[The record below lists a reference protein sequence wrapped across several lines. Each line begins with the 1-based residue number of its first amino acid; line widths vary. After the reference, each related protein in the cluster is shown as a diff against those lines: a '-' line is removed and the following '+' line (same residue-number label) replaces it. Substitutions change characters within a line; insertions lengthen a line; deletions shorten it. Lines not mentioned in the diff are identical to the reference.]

1 MSNDGVM
8 SEDSWYSER
17 RERWKPDKVRCLLIA
32 ESAPDDGGNAANRR
46 FFYDEDLTRHDGLFR
61 EVVKVMFG
69 ESPGEAAPGAKL
81 PWLRRLRDE
90 GVFLTDLASVPVNF
104 HGKSERHTAL
114 AENVE
119 RCVALA
125 VALKP
130 DGIILVK
137 KNVFELLERP
147 LSSAGLLVLHDK
159 FVPFPGSGQ
168 QIRFREQFTAAY
180 SKLPVSRAL

>member
-46 FFYDEDLTRHDGLFR
+46 FFYDEDLTRHDVLFR

-69 ESPGEAAPGAKL
+69 ESPGEAAPGTKL

-90 GVFLTDLASVPVNF
+90 GFS
-104 HGKSERHTAL
+104 
-114 AENVE
+114 
-119 RCVALA
+119 
-125 VALKP
+125 
-130 DGIILVK
+130 
-137 KNVFELLERP
+137 
-147 LSSAGLLVLHDK
+147 
-159 FVPFPGSGQ
+159 
-168 QIRFREQFTAAY
+168 
-180 SKLPVSRAL
+180 LPTWRQCR